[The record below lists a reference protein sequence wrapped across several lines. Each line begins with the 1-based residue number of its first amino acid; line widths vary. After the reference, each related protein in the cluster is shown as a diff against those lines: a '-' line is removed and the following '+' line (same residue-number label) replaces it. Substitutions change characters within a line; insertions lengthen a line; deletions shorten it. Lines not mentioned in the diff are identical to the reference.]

1 MGIEAQLKKV
11 GVQILAA
18 QWRMEGLT
26 LLHKSALLLGDTATA
41 TKVEEEM
48 SSMQQVQHDLT
59 KIQLD
64 LLLKL

>member
-11 GVQILAA
+11 GVQILAS
-18 QWRMEGLT
+18 QWRMEGLN
-26 LLHKSALLLGDTATA
+26 LLHKSALLQGDTATA